1 MERINK
7 VIKMNKYKQYLKENI
22 FFILGEINFAL
33 FHLKWLNLDDKFKDR
48 IIKIENEIND
58 LLEDMN
64 NDEIF
69 QGDEKK

>member
-1 MERINK
+1 MEKINK

>member
-1 MERINK
+1 
-7 VIKMNKYKQYLKENI
+7 MNKYKQYLKENI